1 VLPVDFASLCATVEQ
16 VDGVRFRSLIEDLAR
31 GETDGDTLLKVVVES
46 VHQAQAQEEAEPPAV
61 STSPA
66 EESEEATITS
76 PRPLMDDE
84 DELPPVPSLRGQ
96 TAEAAAVLEDA
107 RTRRIL
113 FATNRAPDADVLF
126 SGERRD
132 ALSFGSLLV
141 RIPEEH
147 DLGKIERPRSF
158 GLFGWTLWR
167 QQEDPERHF
176 VLKAVRHLDADGF
189 VALARENPT
198 RAALV
203 FVHGFNVSFTDGAFR
218 LAQIVFDIQYEGIP
232 VLFSWPAGGGVLSY
246 FYDRESAVGSRERF
260 TELLHLLQDQAE
272 IQEIHVIAHS
282 MGNQV
287 VLEALAHA
295 IGGPL
300 SRPIGELITAA
311 PDVDRDHYSG
321 IAARVRAVSRGMT
334 LYASSA
340 DKALITSRELAGI
353 ARAGDVGPDGPVV
366 VDGIEAID
374 VTAIGTDMFSL
385 NHSEF
390 AHNRSLI
397 DDIGRLLISGS
408 RPPHRR
414 STQIRPVPE
423 GSQQPVYWYY
433 PS

>member
-1 VLPVDFASLCATVEQ
+1 
-16 VDGVRFRSLIEDLAR
+16 
-31 GETDGDTLLKVVVES
+31 
-46 VHQAQAQEEAEPPAV
+46 
-61 STSPA
+61 
-66 EESEEATITS
+66 
-76 PRPLMDDE
+76 
-84 DELPPVPSLRGQ
+84 
-96 TAEAAAVLEDA
+96 
-107 RTRRIL
+107 
-113 FATNRAPDADVLF
+113 
-126 SGERRD
+126 
-132 ALSFGSLLV
+132 
-141 RIPEEH
+141 
-147 DLGKIERPRSF
+147 
-158 GLFGWTLWR
+158 
-167 QQEDPERHF
+167 
-176 VLKAVRHLDADGF
+176 
-189 VALARENPT
+189 
-198 RAALV
+198 
-203 FVHGFNVSFTDGAFR
+203 
-218 LAQIVFDIQYEGIP
+218 
-232 VLFSWPAGGGVLSY
+232 
-246 FYDRESAVGSRERF
+246 
-260 TELLHLLQDQAE
+260 
-272 IQEIHVIAHS
+272 

>member
-1 VLPVDFASLCATVEQ
+1 MTE
-16 VDGVRFRSLIEDLAR
+16 
-31 GETDGDTLLKVVVES
+31 K
-46 VHQAQAQEEAEPPAV
+46 
-61 STSPA
+61 
-66 EESEEATITS
+66 
-76 PRPLMDDE
+76 
-84 DELPPVPSLRGQ
+84 
-96 TAEAAAVLEDA
+96 
-107 RTRRIL
+107 
-113 FATNRAPDADVLF
+113 APWV
-126 SGERRD
+126 
-132 ALSFGSLLV
+132 
-141 RIPEEH
+141 
-147 DLGKIERPRSF
+147 
-158 GLFGWTLWR
+158 
-167 QQEDPERHF
+167 
-176 VLKAVRHLDADGF
+176 
-189 VALARENPT
+189 
-198 RAALV
+198 
-203 FVHGFNVSFTDGAFR
+203 
-218 LAQIVFDIQYEGIP
+218 
-232 VLFSWPAGGGVLSY
+232 
-246 FYDRESAVGSRERF
+246 SRERF

-272 IQEIHVIAHS
+272 IQEIYVIAHS

-423 GSQQPVYWYY
+423 GSQQPVYWVLSELMAAVWSCLGQHGDDREVAD
-433 PS
+433 PHELGCGGAAPPRRRG

>member
-198 RAALV
+198 RGRARIRARLQCV
-203 FVHGFNVSFTDGAFR
+203 VHRRRLQAGADR
-218 LAQIVFDIQYEGIP
+218 LRYSIRGHSGP
-232 VLFSWPAGGGVLSY
+232 VLLAGW
-246 FYDRESAVGSRERF
+246 RRRA
-260 TELLHLLQDQAE
+260 ELLL
-272 IQEIHVIAHS
+272 
-282 MGNQV
+282 
-287 VLEALAHA
+287 
-295 IGGPL
+295 
-300 SRPIGELITAA
+300 
-311 PDVDRDHYSG
+311 
-321 IAARVRAVSRGMT
+321 
-334 LYASSA
+334 
-340 DKALITSRELAGI
+340 
-353 ARAGDVGPDGPVV
+353 
-366 VDGIEAID
+366 
-374 VTAIGTDMFSL
+374 
-385 NHSEF
+385 
-390 AHNRSLI
+390 
-397 DDIGRLLISGS
+397 
-408 RPPHRR
+408 
-414 STQIRPVPE
+414 
-423 GSQQPVYWYY
+423 
-433 PS
+433 

>member
-1 VLPVDFASLCATVEQ
+1 MLPVDFASLCATVEQ

-232 VLFSWPAGGGVLSY
+232 VLFSWPARGGVLNY
-246 FYDRESAVGSRERF
+246 FYDRESAGVSRERF

-366 VDGIEAID
+366 VDGI
-374 VTAIGTDMFSL
+374 
-385 NHSEF
+385 
-390 AHNRSLI
+390 
-397 DDIGRLLISGS
+397 
-408 RPPHRR
+408 
-414 STQIRPVPE
+414 
-423 GSQQPVYWYY
+423 
-433 PS
+433 